1 MMRTILVGTDT
12 SAAATIAVEEAAV
25 LARAQ
30 GAELVVVSVRPPVD
44 AREVFDPSGLPDV
57 DAHLE
62 SLVARLEGV
71 MVRTR
76 HVSGDPA
83 ETLCDVA
90 ADEGADVM
98 VVGNRGTRGKRRW
111 FLGSVPN
118 AVVHHA
124 PCSVLVVDTR
134 EAQ

>member
-1 MMRTILVGTDT
+1 MRTILVGTDA
-12 SAAATIAVEEAAV
+12 SPAATIAVEEAAV
-25 LARAQ
+25 LARAH

-44 AREVFDPSGLPDV
+44 AREIFDPSALPDV
-57 DAHLE
+57 GVHLDH
-62 SLVARLEGV
+62 LATRLEGV
-71 MVRTR
+71 KVRTR
-76 HVSGDPA
+76 QESGDPA
-83 ETLCDVA
+83 EILCDVA
-90 ADEGADVM
+90 EEEEAEVM

>member
-1 MMRTILVGTDT
+1 MRTILVGTDA
-12 SAAATIAVEEAAV
+12 SAAATLAVEEAAV
-25 LARAQ
+25 LARAHD
-30 GAELVVVSVRPPVD
+30 AELVVVSVRPPVD
-44 AREVFDPSGLPDV
+44 AREVFDPYALPDLRT
-57 DAHLE
+57 HLDG
-62 SLVARLEGV
+62 LAVRLEGV
-71 MVRTR
+71 KVRTR
-76 HVSGDPA
+76 QVSGDPA
-83 ETLCDVA
+83 ETLCESA
-90 ADEGADVM
+90 EEEGADVI

>member
-1 MMRTILVGTDT
+1 MRTILVGTDA

-25 LARAQ
+25 LARAHDAQ
-30 GAELVVVSVRPPVD
+30 LVVVSVRPPVD

-57 DAHLE
+57 AAHFSDL
-62 SLVARLEGV
+62 AGRLENV
-71 MVRTR
+71 KIRTR
-76 HVSGDPA
+76 HEYGDPA
-83 ETLCDVA
+83 EILCDVA
-90 ADEGADVM
+90 EDEGADVM

-118 AVVHHA
+118 AVVQHA

>member
-1 MMRTILVGTDT
+1 M
-12 SAAATIAVEEAAV
+12 IAVEEAAV

-30 GAELVVVSVRPPVD
+30 GAELVVVSVRPPTD
-44 AREVFDPSGLPDV
+44 AREVFDPSGLPDLA
-57 DAHLE
+57 AHLDG
-62 SLVARLEGV
+62 LRTRLEGV
-71 MVRTR
+71 KVRTR
-76 HVSGDPA
+76 QESGDPA

-90 ADEGADVM
+90 EDEGADVM

-118 AVVHHA
+118 AVVQHA